1 MKGRLPIIRKWGR
14 DLEAGTEYKS
24 SFINWLK
31 FDSFLFGNSFYFRI
45 TKEDSVLN
53 PLQEAID
60 EWHAPKLRLKC
71 SFLSSFFWCLIIL
84 SSSLQSTP
92 EKTSPPQQFFF
103 ENAHQDIL
111 ITIPPF
117 PRLLFFDQKWE
128 MNLIKTQVS
137 PDWYISK

>member
-31 FDSFLFGNSFYFRI
+31 FDSFLFCNSFYFRI
-45 TKEDSVLN
+45 TKENSVLN

-71 SFLSSFFWCLIIL
+71 SFLSSFFMFNY
-84 SSSLQSTP
+84 SYFFSTVDSG
-92 EKTSPPQQFFF
+92 KDVSPATIFF

>member
-45 TKEDSVLN
+45 TKENSVLN
-53 PLQEAID
+53 PLQEAAD
-60 EWHAPKLRLKC
+60 EWNAPKLRLKC
-71 SFLSSFFWCLIIL
+71 SFLSSFFLCLIIL

-92 EKTSPPQQFFF
+92 EKTSPQQQFFLRMHTKTF
-103 ENAHQDIL
+103 LLQS
-111 ITIPPF
+111 PF
-117 PRLLFFDQKWE
+117 FPDYCF
-128 MNLIKTQVS
+128 LIKNEKWT
-137 PDWYISK
+137 